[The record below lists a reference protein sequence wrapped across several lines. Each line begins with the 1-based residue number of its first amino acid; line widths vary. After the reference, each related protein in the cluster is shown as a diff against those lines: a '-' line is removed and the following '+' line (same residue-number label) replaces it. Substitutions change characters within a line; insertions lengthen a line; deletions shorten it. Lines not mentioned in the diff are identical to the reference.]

1 MDGSAPSLEQ
11 GQCHLKWYGHI
22 CRRPKTTPMK
32 CNDWE
37 RRETSEDVNEV
48 VRKYM
53 IVKLREAWLKTWL
66 SHGSRTQ
73 KTNHK

>member
-1 MDGSAPSLEQ
+1 M
-11 GQCHLKWYGHI
+11 
-22 CRRPKTTPMK
+22 R
-32 CNDWE
+32 CNEWE
-37 RRETSEDVNEV
+37 RRETSEDLNEV

-73 KTNHK
+73 TTDHKLMRQVFNDGDDND